1 MQLLLVLYHN
11 PMRSWLH
18 AIYLL
23 KVQPTFQH
31 EIYQVAAQYDRL
43 VLISIFQ
50 VPLTVRHTP

>member
-11 PMRSWLH
+11 PMRSLLH

-31 EIYQVAAQYDRL
+31 EIYQVPAQYDRL

-50 VPLTVRHTP
+50 VPLTARHTP